1 MPRAGRAG
9 VGGQG
14 GAAGDR
20 GRVRGQAACV
30 SGAGGCPAV
39 EEDGASGQDHDVAG
53 GRAGSDGADFG
64 QLHEDQDGSD
74 EGRQAHR
81 GQGAYR
87 VRVGGVPR
95 FVAQRGGD
103 VHVLALRDR
112 QHPHRQLRRCR
123 QHAEHGG
130 IPRAGSADRRVRGGV
145 CHRRDSGEARNRPRG
160 IAIEERGA
168 GGDANGERRGPP
180 SHRGVRDDGDGVRAP
195 ALQRAARG
203 RAHRAR
209 RRVRLVGERRG
220 AGLRDREPSDQR
232 EVQPRRGV
240 GGHRRNAHGSIAA
253 VRRGARHP
261 GRGRDA
267 ADRGH
272 RLHRLHV
279 EHRREQRRVQVGLRG
294 IRGGARR
301 EAAAHRA
308 GGPRLGDRCRERAV

>member
-1 MPRAGRAG
+1 MPRARRAG
-9 VGGQG
+9 VRGQG
-14 GAAGDR
+14 RAVGDR
-20 GRVRGQAACV
+20 RRVRGQAACV
-30 SGAGGCPAV
+30 PRTGGCAAV

-53 GRAGSDGADFG
+53 GRAGSDGADVRE
-64 QLHEDQDGSD
+64 LHEDQDGRD
-74 EGRQAHR
+74 EGRQVDR
-81 GQGAYR
+81 GQGADR

-95 FVAQRGGD
+95 FVAQRRGD

-112 QHPHRQLRRCR
+112 QHPHRQLRRCG
-123 QHAEHGG
+123 QHAKHGG
-130 IPRAGSADRRVRGGV
+130 IPRARSADRRVRGRVG
-145 CHRRDSGEARNRPRG
+145 HRRDSGKARNRPGG

-168 GGDANGERRGPP
+168 GGDANGERRGAPT
-180 SHRGVRDDGDGVRAP
+180 HRSVRDDGGGLRAP

-209 RRVRLVGERRG
+209 RRVRFVGERRG
-220 AGLRDREPSDQR
+220 AGLRDRQPPDQR
-232 EVQPRRGV
+232 EVQPRRGI

-253 VRRGARHP
+253 VRRGAGHP
-261 GRGRDA
+261 RRGRHA

-279 EHRREQRRVQVGLRG
+279 EHGREQRRVQVGLRG